1 MLGRIGWSLCG
12 IATGLMVCS
21 PSLLVAAALPA
32 HPGTVAPR
40 PNILVILADDLGVGD
55 LGCAGAEDLRTPHL
69 DRLFAEGLTFDR
81 FYANSCV
88 CSPTRAALLTGCYPE
103 RVGVPGVIRTP
114 QADNW
119 GYLAPGIET
128 LPERLRSVGYRTAL
142 VGKWHLGLE
151 SPNLPEER
159 GFQHFDGF
167 LGDMMDDYYHH
178 RRHGVGYLRR
188 SGQAVEGQGHATD
201 LFTQWAC
208 ERLEDL
214 AASESPF
221 FLELA
226 YNAPHTPLQ
235 PSQDTLNRV
244 LAREHGIENNRAK
257 LVAMIEHMDAG
268 IGRILQRL
276 EELGLADST
285 IVIFSSDNGGQL
297 DVGASNGSWR
307 DGKQSLYEGG
317 IRVPC
322 CVRWPAVTAAGSH
335 CSTAVITMDLVP
347 TLCAAAGVSPPQ
359 DIDGVDLTP
368 ALKGQADELPSRALF
383 FHRRE
388 GGTRYAGLTIQAA
401 IEGNWKLVQNSPF
414 APRELYNLDE
424 DPRETRDL
432 SHEEPER
439 LEQLARALMLHTQ
452 RGGAVP
458 WQKPTTRQE

>member
-1 MLGRIGWSLCG
+1 MFGRIGMSLCG
-12 IATGLMVCS
+12 IATGLLVCS
-21 PSLLVAAALPA
+21 PSHLVAAALPDDSA
-32 HPGTVAPR
+32 TPNSR
-40 PNILVILADDLGVGD
+40 PNILVILADDLGAGD

-69 DRLFAEGLTFDR
+69 DRLFAEGMTFDR

-88 CSPTRAALLTGCYPE
+88 CSPTRAALLTGRYPE
-103 RVGVPGVIRTP
+103 RVGVPGVIRTH

-119 GYLAPGIET
+119 GYLAPEIET

-151 SPNLPEER
+151 SPNVPEER
-159 GFQHFDGF
+159 GFEHFDGF

-178 RRHGVGYLRR
+178 RRHGIGYLRR
-188 SGQAVEGQGHATD
+188 AGQAVEGQGHATD

-221 FLELA
+221 LLELA

-235 PSQDTLNRV
+235 PPQDNLNRV
-244 LAREHGIENNRAK
+244 LAREPGIENNRAK

-268 IGRILQRL
+268 IGLILQRL
-276 EELGLADST
+276 ERLGLADST
-285 IVIFSSDNGGQL
+285 IVIFTSDNGGQL
-297 DVGASNGSWR
+297 DVGANNGSWR

-322 CVRWPAVTAAGSH
+322 CVRWPAVTAAGSR

-368 ALKGQADELPSRALF
+368 ALKGHGDELSSRPLF

-388 GGTRYAGLTIQAA
+388 GGTRYAGLTIQAV

-414 APRELYNLDE
+414 APRELYNLEE
-424 DPRETRDL
+424 DPRETQDL
-432 SHEEPER
+432 SRANPER
-439 LEQLARALMLHTQ
+439 LAQLAKALMRHTQ

-458 WQKPTTRQE
+458 WQKPTTQQD

>member
-1 MLGRIGWSLCG
+1 
-12 IATGLMVCS
+12 
-21 PSLLVAAALPA
+21 
-32 HPGTVAPR
+32 
-40 PNILVILADDLGVGD
+40 
-55 LGCAGAEDLRTPHL
+55 
-69 DRLFAEGLTFDR
+69 
-81 FYANSCV
+81 
-88 CSPTRAALLTGCYPE
+88 
-103 RVGVPGVIRTP
+103 
-114 QADNW
+114 
-119 GYLAPGIET
+119 
-128 LPERLRSVGYRTAL
+128 
-142 VGKWHLGLE
+142 
-151 SPNLPEER
+151 
-159 GFQHFDGF
+159 
-167 LGDMMDDYYHH
+167 MDDYYHH

-297 DVGASNGSWR
+297 DVGASNGRWR

-347 TLCAAAGVSPPQ
+347 TLCAAAGVSPPH

-368 ALKGQADELPSRALF
+368 ALKGHADELPSRALF

-432 SHEEPER
+432 SREEPER